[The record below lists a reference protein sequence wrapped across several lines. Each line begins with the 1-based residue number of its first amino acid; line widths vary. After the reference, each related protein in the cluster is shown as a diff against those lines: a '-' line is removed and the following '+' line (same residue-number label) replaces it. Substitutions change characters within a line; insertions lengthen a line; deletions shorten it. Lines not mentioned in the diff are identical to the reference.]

1 MQRLVP
7 KVPPRL
13 LAGALR
19 GMSRDDFVRWS
30 FGHYLRIAHP
40 AYARELAARPEP
52 RRATAAAA
60 ST

>member
-7 KVPPRL
+7 RVPPRL
-13 LAGALR
+13 LATALR

-40 AYARELAARPEP
+40 AYARELAAQPE
-52 RRATAAAA
+52 RRRTVAAAA
-60 ST
+60 